1 MLDLRFASVFIIA
14 VFFTILT
21 AYQLH
26 AQARD
31 YDSFDECILDR
42 MQGVT
47 SDVAANSIRRACAN
61 LTRSPSATAPLRRSV
76 GRAEILEADWADFM
90 GFRDMT
96 WRVEGRNQ
104 TENDWVHV
112 KLFYTTR
119 LINGSCPTTLDNYIE
134 GPRGIIDAG
143 SLSSN
148 RIFIADFLD
157 FRRLVEGARFC
168 YRVYGYHR

>member
-1 MLDLRFASVFIIA
+1 MLNLRFSYVFIIA
-14 VFFTILT
+14 AFLTVLT
-21 AYQLH
+21 AFQSH
-26 AQARD
+26 AQSRD
-31 YDSFDECILDR
+31 YDSFDDCILDR

-61 LTRSPSATAPLRRSV
+61 LTRSPSATAPLRRST
-76 GRAEILEADWADFM
+76 GRAEILDADWSDFM
-90 GFRDMT
+90 GFGDLN

-104 TENDWVHV
+104 TDNDWVHV

-119 LINGSCPTTLDNYIE
+119 LINGSCPTTLDDYIE

-143 SLSSN
+143 SLNSGS
-148 RIFIADFLD
+148 IFIADFLD
-157 FRRLVEGARFC
+157 FRRLVDGARFC